1 MKIQDNAVV
10 AFHYT
15 MTDQDGEVAETS
27 RDGEAAT
34 FLFGY
39 RNMIESLEGSMLGK
53 EVGDTYTITLPP
65 ELAYGRLLN
74 DNLMR
79 VGLKNL
85 QYEGKLEPGMMVPL
99 RTKEG
104 LRPVTVVKVGKFNAD
119 IDINHPLAGK
129 TLTFDIEIVDVRE
142 STEEERKH
150 GHVHGP
156 GGHEH

>member
-1 MKIQDNAVV
+1 MKITDNAVV

-15 MTDQDGEVAETS
+15 MTDQDGEVVETS
-27 RDGEAAT
+27 RDDEAAT

-39 RNMIESLEGSMLGK
+39 RNMIEALEGSMLNK

-65 ELAYGRLLN
+65 EMAYGRLLS

-129 TLTFDIEIVDVRE
+129 TLTFDVEIVDVRA